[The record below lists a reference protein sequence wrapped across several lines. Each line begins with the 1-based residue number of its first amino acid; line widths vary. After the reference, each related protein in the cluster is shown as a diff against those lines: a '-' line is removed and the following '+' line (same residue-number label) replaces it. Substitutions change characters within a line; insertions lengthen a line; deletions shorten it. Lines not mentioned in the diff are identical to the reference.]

1 MHHDIAVSLQKHQL
15 DTQERVRVLLPTHR
29 VVVLGVGVLLCVEGF
44 LPLSYGLSIL
54 LGGT

>member
-15 DTQERVRVLLPTHR
+15 DTQERVRLLLPTHR

>member
-1 MHHDIAVSLQKHQL
+1 MHRDIAVSLQKHQL
-15 DTQERVRVLLPTHR
+15 DTQERVRLLLPTYSA
-29 VVVLGVGVLLCVEGF
+29 VVLGMGVLLCVEGF